1 MPKQI
6 TFVADEDL
14 KNEAMKKAKS
24 KGITLKAVLAL
35 SLQAFVDGKID
46 LGISATKEPAVE
58 EMHFDSS
65 SIAEK
70 SDKLAKLLK

>member
-6 TFVADEDL
+6 TFIADENL

-24 KGITLKAVLAL
+24 KGITLKAVLVL

-46 LGISATKEPAVE
+46 LGISTTMDPEVE

-70 SDKLAKLLK
+70 SDKLANLLK